1 MHIIKASLFAFLLL
15 LSGCITIPLTPEAKL
30 VRTITPAIAEKCQ
43 LLGTERSLEFSLGNG
58 YEAVQNQLRNQAAK
72 IGGNAIVIISQS
84 QDNHQLTAEVYA
96 EVYKC
101 NASIQDKN

>member
-1 MHIIKASLFAFLLL
+1 M
-15 LSGCITIPLTPEAKL
+15 
-30 VRTITPAIAEKCQ
+30 
-43 LLGTERSLEFSLGNG
+43 GNG

-72 IGGNAIVIISQS
+72 IGGNSIVIISQS

-101 NASIQDKN
+101 NSLGN

>member
-1 MHIIKASLFAFLLL
+1 MSKNCVLIFAFLFL
-15 LSGCITIPLTPEAKL
+15 LSGCLTIPLTPEAKL
-30 VRTITPAIAEKCQ
+30 VRTITPVLAEKCE
-43 LLGTERSLEFSLGNG
+43 LLGTERSLEFSMGNG

-72 IGGNAIVIISQS
+72 IGGNSIVIISQS

-101 NASIQDKN
+101 NLQK